1 MQPSNFNNEIHI
13 LIDKTLTVISDIF
26 SYAIQ
31 FFLAKASN
39 KIESLMTLTRKRTY
53 IISAY
58 ILIKSYRASI
68 IFIIELSIKTEQ
80 VLRKDCNNGKPIYIY
95 IYI

>member
-1 MQPSNFNNEIHI
+1 
-13 LIDKTLTVISDIF
+13 
-26 SYAIQ
+26 
-31 FFLAKASN
+31 
-39 KIESLMTLTRKRTY
+39 MTLTRKRTY

-80 VLRKDCNNGKPIYIY
+80 VLRNEESSMKYVY
-95 IYI
+95 